1 MSETNSPKKDVVF
14 VADRVTLLAFQPLGA
29 QCVSLEEATESADPR
44 RRRDFLRQYCEDAKM
59 VVVSHEARI
68 QLGEDLEAVTNPAGL
83 PLVVAIPGA
92 LGSKGDRGVRIRKLV
107 ERAMGADL
115 FKDD

>member
-1 MSETNSPKKDVVF
+1 MSEHKDVVF
-14 VADRVTLLAFQPLGA
+14 VADRVTLLAFKPLGVR
-29 QCVSLEEATESADPR
+29 CVALEDATSSIDPQQR
-44 RRRDFLRQYCEDAKM
+44 REFLRQYCAAAKL

-68 QLGEDLEAVTNPAGL
+68 QLNEDLDAVTNPHGL

-115 FKDD
+115 FKEDN

>member
-1 MSETNSPKKDVVF
+1 MSEAKDLVF
-14 VADRVTLLAFQPLGA
+14 VADRVTLLAFRPLGA
-29 QCVSLEEATESADPR
+29 KCVSLEEATESADPQW
-44 RRRDFLRQYCEDAKM
+44 RRDFFFFHCESAKM
-59 VVVSHEARI
+59 VVVSHEAR
-68 QLGEDLEAVTNPAGL
+68 LELAEDLDAVTNPHGL

-92 LGSKGDRGVRIRKLV
+92 LGSKGDRGARIRKLV

>member
-1 MSETNSPKKDVVF
+1 MSETNDVVF
-14 VADRVTLLAFQPLGA
+14 IADRITLLGFMPLGVG
-29 QCVSLEEATESADPR
+29 CVPLEEATARLDPAGR
-44 RRRDFLRQYCEDAKM
+44 RQFLREQVEGAKL

-68 QLGEDLEAVTNPAGL
+68 QLGEDLDAVTNPSGL

-92 LGSKGDRGVRIRKLV
+92 LGSRGDRGERIRRLV

-115 FKDD
+115 FSEESE